1 MPTRLALLVILLS
14 GCDVLER
21 REEPIEVEVRVF
33 GEECSKMEVLID
45 SEGRGTSEKAT
56 STDVPTNVRLR

>member
-1 MPTRLALLVILLS
+1 MRYFLLAIILLQ

-21 REEPIEVEVRVF
+21 KEDPIEVDIRVF
-33 GEECSKMEVLID
+33 EEECSKMEVLID

>member
-1 MPTRLALLVILLS
+1 MRYFLLAIILLQ

-21 REEPIEVEVRVF
+21 KEDPIEVDIRVF
-33 GEECSKMEVLID
+33 AEECSKMEVLID